1 MSHLNR
7 SRPSNDGTPLGL
19 SVPVLAYHKIDGGFE
34 LGVNSISPQVFDRQ
48 MRFLAEH
55 GYTTITVDPFIQA
68 IEAFS
73 RQNKSSEGHSFSS
86 SQLPQRSTS
95 RLKQEE
101 DKRTPYPLSPQG
113 VDL

>member
-7 SRPSNDGTPLGL
+7 SRPSNDETPLGL

-55 GYTTITVDPFIQA
+55 GYTTITVDRFIQA

-86 SQLPQRSTS
+86 SQLPRALYISIEAGGRQAYSLPS
-95 RLKQEE
+95 F
-101 DKRTPYPLSPQG
+101 PQG